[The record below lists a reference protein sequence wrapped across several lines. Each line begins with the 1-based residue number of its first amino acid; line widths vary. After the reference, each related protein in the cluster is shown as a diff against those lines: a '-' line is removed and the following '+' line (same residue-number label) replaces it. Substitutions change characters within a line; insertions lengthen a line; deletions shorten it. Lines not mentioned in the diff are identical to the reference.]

1 MRSQKI
7 SFPDQQALCIFPAN
21 RSELPQAVLE
31 LQLNRTFPVIVLI
44 GGEIE
49 TQYETVTHQAI
60 QIISCVAEELN
71 VVIICGGTD
80 MGIMAEI
87 GQARRRNQYKFPLV
101 GIAPEYLVTWP
112 GGPLSTKLLWWGR
125 QRWQLA
131 EHYSHFI
138 LVPGDQFG
146 DESPW
151 IVDTATMVSKGY
163 RSLTILINGGEVS
176 RKDIELSLANGRPVI
191 ALSRTGRL
199 ADELASQPD
208 RHELLTIVPAIV
220 EKRIVETISV
230 ALSDNE
236 KNLIPKPETE
246 N

>member
-7 SFPDQQALCIFPAN
+7 SFPDQQVPCVFPAN

-31 LQLNRTFPVIVLI
+31 LQLNRTCPVIVLI

-60 QIISCVAEELN
+60 QIISRVAEELN
-71 VVIICGGTD
+71 AAIICGGTD

-87 GQARRRNQYKFPLV
+87 SLARWRNQYKFPLV
-101 GIAPEYLVTWP
+101 SMAPEYLVTWP
-112 GGPLSTKLLWWGR
+112 GGPPNTKLLWWGR

-138 LVPGDQFG
+138 LVPGGQFG

-151 IVDTATMVSKGY
+151 IVDTATILSKGY
-163 RSLTILINGGEVS
+163 QSVTILINGGE
-176 RKDIELSLANGRPVI
+176 DIELSLKKGRPVI
-191 ALSRTGRL
+191 ALGRTGRL
-199 ADELASQPD
+199 ANELARQPN
-208 RHELLTIVPAIV
+208 RNKLISVVPASSDQQIV
-220 EKRIVETISV
+220 EVVHAALLIDKRSMIL
-230 ALSDNE
+230 A
-236 KNLIPKPETE
+236 
-246 N
+246 